1 MRKLLAADYDVSH
14 SQSTKIAVL
23 SVILLG
29 MLVFSVVI
37 GMTNLIIF
45 VAVASCLVLLLNGLG
60 GWLTHRRYGSIHS
73 EGTEHKV
80 RIIPVDK
87 VMSMLIL
94 DEDD

>member
-23 SVILLG
+23 SVILMG
-29 MLVFSVVI
+29 MLAFSVVI

-60 GWLTHRRYGSIHS
+60 GWLTYRRYGSIRS
-73 EGTEHKV
+73 EGTEYKV

-87 VMSMLIL
+87 VMSMVIL
-94 DEDD
+94 DDDD